1 MPVFYLLNEKIKPVK
16 AEPVIFAL
24 HFQNGKAREV
34 VQPGRIPG
42 LGPGGRRFESCP
54 PDTKESCSSQDSLF
68 KMTSMHI
75 VVTGGAGF
83 IGSNLVKKLYAV
95 YQGIKITCIDN
106 FDPFYSAT
114 LKQHNISHFMQR
126 QGFRLIN
133 TDIAITSSKELLN
146 LIPEPVDVI
155 VHMAA
160 KAGVR
165 PSIENPMAYQQV
177 NVIGLQNMLEFAKSA
192 GVKQFVFASSSSV
205 YGINDHFPWKEDE
218 QLLPISPYAMTKL
231 AGEMMGHVYSKL
243 FGIRFIALRFFTVY
257 GPGQRPDLAIHK
269 FTKAIL
275 KQEPITMYGDGTTSR
290 DYTFIDD
297 IVQGVIKAIA
307 YTQSDFEII
316 NLGNNY
322 AVSLN
327 ELIHSVEQTVGKKA
341 IIQQLPDQPGDV
353 PQTFADISKAKSL
366 LEYDPKTKLKEGLAK
381 FYDWFRENEKL
392 LLD

>member
-1 MPVFYLLNEKIKPVK
+1 MGLLKQNLLYLHSILKMEM
-16 AEPVIFAL
+16 
-24 HFQNGKAREV
+24 AREV

-54 PDTKESCSSQDSLF
+54 PDTKESCDEQDSLF

-83 IGSNLVKKLYAV
+83 IGSNLVKSLYAV
-95 YQGIKITCIDN
+95 YPGIKITCIDN
-106 FDPFYSAT
+106 FDPFYSAVI
-114 LKQHNISHFMQR
+114 KQHNISHFRQS
-126 QGFRLIN
+126 QGFSLIN
-133 TDIAITSSKELLN
+133 TDIATTSSSNLAS

-177 NVIGLQNMLEFAKSA
+177 NVIGLQNMLEFAKST

-218 QLLPISPYAMTKL
+218 QLMPISPYAMTKL

-243 FGIRFIALRFFTVY
+243 FGTRFIALRFFTVY

-275 KQEPITMYGDGTTSR
+275 TGDPITMYGAGNTSR
-290 DYTFIDD
+290 DYTYIDD
-297 IVQGVIKAIA
+297 IVQGVIKAIT
-307 YTQSDFEII
+307 YTQSGFEII

-322 AVSLN
+322 SISLS
-327 ELIHSVEQTVGKKA
+327 ELIQGIERVTGLKA
-341 IIQQLPDQPGDV
+341 LIQQLPEQPGDV
-353 PQTFADISKAKSL
+353 PKTFADISKAKRL
-366 LEYDPKTKLKEGLAK
+366 LDYDPKTGLKEGLAK
-381 FYDWFRENEKL
+381 FYAWFRENKQL
-392 LLD
+392 LLT